1 MKAHLILI
9 RHILTRPIV
18 IAVILVAGMTLVPA
32 ITGIALAVIFGILLL
47 LGARYGMMYFI
58 GWYYENLE
66 EIRSW
71 EDYEDDDY
79 EDSER

>member
-9 RHILTRPIV
+9 RRILTRPIV

-47 LGARYGMMYFI
+47 LGAGYGMMYFI